1 MFVGSAKGI
10 TANVPILYTHYEVLE
25 TLAEK
30 EHTEV
35 SELMDEILE
44 NYLDTYLELFDT
56 SKEKLKD
63 WRENHE

>member
-10 TANVPILYTHYEVLE
+10 TANVPILYTNYEVLE